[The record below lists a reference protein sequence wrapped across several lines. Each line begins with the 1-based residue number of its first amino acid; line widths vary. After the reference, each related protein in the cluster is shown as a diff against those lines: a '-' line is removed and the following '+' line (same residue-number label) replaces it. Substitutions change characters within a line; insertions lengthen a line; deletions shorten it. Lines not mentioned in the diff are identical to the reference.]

1 MVVLAWWMVRLLS
14 GVIDCFWRG
23 GSCLLCFL
31 KLFAFGEACTLL
43 GGVTFVLAIEV
54 TVEFQ

>member
-1 MVVLAWWMVRLLS
+1 MVRLLS

-23 GSCLLCFL
+23 GSSLLCFL